1 MRASSV
7 HTTFAGYAR
16 YMLRLGASA
25 ESRLAAS
32 TKASICIMN
41 HPPQDN
47 ESPETLASASHAAH
61 APYPAS
67 GRTAP
72 SSRQPPPSPAGGD
85 AAFTW
90 QPPPPASSA
99 ARSLSGLSRQSLHP
113 SIRESTCSCLSRSA
127 LPAGVQPFHLYC
139 SATADVPLPS
149 SRSYSSA
156 SASGGSGEASAVGR
170 GQALGRW
177 VNAIATVCIRTGTH
191 FGGVGFSHFP
201 AGTG

>member
-1 MRASSV
+1 MRANSV
-7 HTTFAGYAR
+7 HATFAGYR
-16 YMLRLGASA
+16 YILRLASSA
-25 ESRLAAS
+25 ESRVAAS
-32 TKASICIMN
+32 TKASSCTE
-41 HPPQDN
+41 HHRPPDN
-47 ESPETLASASHAAH
+47 ECPELASASHAAH

-90 QPPPPASSA
+90 QPPPSASNA

-113 SIRESTCSCLSRSA
+113 SIRESTCSCLSRST

-139 SATADVPLPS
+139 SATAGVPLPS